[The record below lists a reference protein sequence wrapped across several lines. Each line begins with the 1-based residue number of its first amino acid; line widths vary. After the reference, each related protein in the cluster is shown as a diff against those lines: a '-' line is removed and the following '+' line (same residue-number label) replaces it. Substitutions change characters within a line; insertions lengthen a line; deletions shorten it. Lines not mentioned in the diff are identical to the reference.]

1 MSRNWSVYQRSF
13 LKSESKSQ
21 PELSAYI
28 NAENINLVR
37 EQQTPYGNN
46 ALNEALN
53 DRDNVLKPLDFS
65 TQHTLY
71 SWKHSGVVSLYM
83 SGATK
88 YSIQMQIGHINT
100 DSFDTYLKSLGLFE
114 NLEIKNAYPEL
125 RITAPAKAKP
135 PLKKK

>member
-1 MSRNWSVYQRSF
+1 
-13 LKSESKSQ
+13 
-21 PELSAYI
+21 
-28 NAENINLVR
+28 
-37 EQQTPYGNN
+37 
-46 ALNEALN
+46 
-53 DRDNVLKPLDFS
+53 
-65 TQHTLY
+65 
-71 SWKHSGVVSLYM
+71 M